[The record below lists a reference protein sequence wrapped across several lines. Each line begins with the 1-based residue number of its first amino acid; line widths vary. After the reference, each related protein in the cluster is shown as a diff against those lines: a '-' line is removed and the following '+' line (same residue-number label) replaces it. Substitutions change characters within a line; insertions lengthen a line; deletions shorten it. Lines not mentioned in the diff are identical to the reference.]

1 MEKLMTAA
9 HRNAM
14 GRLSR
19 RLFSPVMPP
28 LRRAAALKLFRL
40 PSVSATPQ
48 QRPPHSLLFQ
58 DESKKRCDDRFR

>member
-40 PSVSATPQ
+40 PSVSATQ
-48 QRPPHSLLFQ
+48 QRPPHSVLFQ